1 MTTSEENLQDD
12 LAKKIDEAEMEAQF
26 EKTGTETDIT
36 SSFEGEV
43 AESDPVKPEGKK
55 KPGKGQLIFR
65 KILIWLV
72 VIVIAFAGG
81 FFLDA
86 VIRYQPAIGQ
96 VEKLTVDL
104 TTAGDEITALEGEIE
119 RLSAFEDKN
128 VALNEEITDLTT
140 HLTILSIRAAVADAT
155 LALEQDRT
163 ADAKLALDKVG
174 SSLETLKT
182 MLNEDQVEVV
192 DNMLQRHQLIVIEL
206 TGDTFSAQT
215 DLDVLASKLNT
226 LENTLFSAP

>member
-12 LAKKIDEAEMEAQF
+12 LEKKIDEAEMEAQF
-26 EKTGTETDIT
+26 EKTVTETDVP
-36 SSFEGEV
+36 SSVEGEV
-43 AESDPVKPEGKK
+43 AESDSVKPAGKK

-65 KILIWLV
+65 KILVWLV
-72 VIVIAFAGG
+72 VIAIAFAGG

-86 VIRYQPAIGQ
+86 VIRFQPAIAQ
-96 VEKLTVDL
+96 VEKLTADL
-104 TTAGDEITALEGEIE
+104 AAAGDEITALEGEIE

-128 VALNEEITDLTT
+128 VALSEEITDLTT
-140 HLTILSIRAAVADAT
+140 HLTILSIRTAVADAT

-174 SSLETLKT
+174 TSLETLKT

-192 DNMLQRHQLIVIEL
+192 DNMLHRHQLIVIEL
-206 TGDTFSAQT
+206 AGNTPSSQT
-215 DLDVLASKLNT
+215 DLEVLASKLNT
-226 LENTLFSAP
+226 LENTLFSSP